1 MSVRTVTV
9 FGGTGFLGRRI
20 VGHLLA
26 HGFSVRTA
34 SRHPGPDWKLFGRD
48 DLHRQSV
55 EADIH
60 NERSV
65 AQAIAGAYGVV
76 NAVSLYVER
85 GNETFNSV
93 HVEAA
98 KCVAAQARGAG
109 VERLVHISGIGADA
123 AAQSLYIRPI
133 TTLGDD
139 AFEAHCARVTECC
152 LAVVPFHV

>member
-1 MSVRTVTV
+1 LSRGKKVSVRSVTV

-65 AQAIAGAYGVV
+65 AHAIAGAYGVV

-85 GNETFNSV
+85 GNEAVRHPIALAPT
-93 HVEAA
+93 
-98 KCVAAQARGAG
+98 ARSQTGSNG
-109 VERLVHISGIGADA
+109 S
-123 AAQSLYIRPI
+123 
-133 TTLGDD
+133 T
-139 AFEAHCARVTECC
+139 
-152 LAVVPFHV
+152 

>member
-1 MSVRTVTV
+1 VSVRTVTV

-65 AQAIAGAYGVV
+65 AHAIAGAYGVV

-85 GNETFNSV
+85 MRTFLPSTNPALAKPSRNES
-93 HVEAA
+93 AL
-98 KCVAAQARGAG
+98 KR
-109 VERLVHISGIGADA
+109 
-123 AAQSLYIRPI
+123 
-133 TTLGDD
+133 
-139 AFEAHCARVTECC
+139 
-152 LAVVPFHV
+152 